1 MKKNY
6 IAPEIEITA
15 LRTAEMLAASI
26 TNVTGPEGLTRGDDN
41 KAPEEAN
48 SHERVW
54 GNTLW
59 D

>member
-6 IAPEIEITA
+6 IAPKIEITA

-26 TNVTGPEGLTRGDDN
+26 TKVEGDADLRLGEG
-41 KAPEEAN
+41 KAPDEAN

>member
-26 TNVTGPEGLTRGDDN
+26 TNVGGDADLELG
-41 KAPEEAN
+41 KGEAPGEAN